1 MSARIARDI
10 VTLKLRAA
18 SEEMCKTL
26 QRTSRSLYVKET
38 ADFCCA
44 IADTEGRFVA
54 YPRNIGV
61 SGFVGLNIKTAVDA
75 AAESGPLRPGD
86 VIITNDPY
94 STRGLATHLPDIQM
108 IRPYFDGEEIVAYGW
123 CFIHCSDIGGRV
135 PSSISP
141 TNDSIYA
148 EGLQIPPVRIIREGT
163 IDPDVERLVLRNTRT
178 PEANRGDFQAMF
190 AALETGSRRTTEI
203 LGQYGR
209 LTLLETQTAVIEE
222 TAARTREALRVLT
235 DGTYRFVDFLDHD
248 GISTLPVRI
257 SVTITVRDGALD
269 IDFTGTDPQVNSA
282 FNIAS
287 QGTVHAWLTTR
298 VLALVGTIDP
308 EVHLNGGLIKDVT
321 VTAPWGSLVN
331 AERPAAVGVRHAS
344 SSRVNDTLSGAL
356 IQAASQV
363 VPAASSGVV
372 VPVVLSEQRP
382 DGNVV
387 QVLEPMVGGMGARYG
402 ADGVDGRD
410 SGISN
415 LSNNPVETVEAELS
429 TTIHRYALRPDSGG
443 PGQWRGGTGL
453 ELVFEVHASASLLT
467 RGLERRVFRPWGYA
481 GGRPGAQ
488 SELVINEGTEREQRF
503 TAPDV
508 VPIRPGDVVT
518 LRTAGA
524 GGYGPPFNRDPQ
536 AVLNDVESGLVN
548 TESALRDYGVAI
560 TDGEVDQ
567 DATRSRR
574 AQHTQP
580 PGTGFDPG
588 AESQRWQTVFP
599 IDVYDEFV
607 SALMEKSATERSALR
622 ERVLSDV
629 VAQLPEKFPS
639 IDAPEVA
646 IARARS
652 AFQEAVAHLRSSK
665 ARPQPDTA

>member
-1 MSARIARDI
+1 MSTGIARDI

-18 SEEMCKTL
+18 SEEMCMTL

-44 IADTEGRFVA
+44 IADTDGRFVA

-61 SGFVGLNIKTAVDA
+61 SGFVGLNVKPAVEA

-94 STRGLATHLPDIQM
+94 STQGLATHLPDIQM

-141 TNDSIYA
+141 TNDSLYS
-148 EGLQIPPVRIIREGT
+148 EGLQIPPVRIIREGS
-163 IDPDVERLVLRNTRT
+163 IDRDIERLVLRNTRT
-178 PEANRGDFQAMF
+178 PEANRGDFHAMF
-190 AALETGSRRTTEI
+190 AALETGSRRTAEI
-203 LGQYGR
+203 LERYGR
-209 LTLLETQTAVIEE
+209 STLVDTHGAVIEE
-222 TAARTREALRVLT
+222 TAERARDALRVLA

-248 GISTLPVRI
+248 GVSSLPVRI
-257 SVTITVRDGALD
+257 SVTITLRDGAMD
-269 IDFTGTDPQVNSA
+269 IDFTGTDPQVDSA
-282 FNIAS
+282 FNVAS

-298 VLALVGTIDP
+298 VLALVGTLDP
-308 EVHLNGGLIKDVT
+308 EVHLNAGLIRDVT
-321 VTAPWGSLVN
+321 VNAPWGSLVN

-356 IQAASQV
+356 IQAAEQI
-363 VPAASSGVV
+363 VPAASSGLV

-382 DGNVV
+382 GGNVV

-429 TTIHRYALRPDSGG
+429 TTILRYALRPNSGG
-443 PGQWRGGTGL
+443 PGRWRGGTGL
-453 ELVFEVHASASLLT
+453 ELVFEVHAKASLLT

-488 SELVINEGTEREQRF
+488 SELVINEGTEHEQRF
-503 TAPDV
+503 AAPDV
-508 VPIRPGDVVT
+508 VPVSSGDVVT

-524 GGYGPPFNRDPQ
+524 GGYGHPFTRDPR
-536 AVLNDVESGLVN
+536 AVLTDVDSGLVS
-548 TESALRDYGVAI
+548 TSAAYRDYGVVI
-560 TDGEVDQ
+560 VEGDIDQ
-567 DATRSRR
+567 EATRSLR
-574 AQHTQP
+574 AQQDQM
-580 PGTGFDPG
+580 PGTGFDLG
-588 AESQRWQTVFP
+588 EESERWQAVFP

-607 SALMEKSATERSALR
+607 LALMERATAERSALR
-622 ERVLSDV
+622 GRVLSDV
-629 VAQLPEKFPS
+629 VAQLPEQFPS
-639 IDAPEVA
+639 VGAPAET
-646 IARARS
+646 ITRARS
-652 AFQEAVAHLRSSK
+652 TFQDAVARLRPSE
-665 ARPQPDTA
+665 ARL